1 MIYQVISVAPKS
13 IPYMWH
19 QVKPLIDKALVHSNG
34 ELISDD
40 VLEFLLSKRQNLVV
54 GYDNPKEGSY
64 KEILMAGV
72 TEVIQYPRKRVLRVI
87 AWATKSGHDGAGW
100 LTLFDTIEYIGKK
113 SGCDYIEAWTR
124 KGMAKKMKWDHEYS
138 VITKQL

>member
-1 MIYQVISVAPKS
+1 MIPKVISIAPKS

-34 ELISDD
+34 ELTSDD
-40 VLEFLLSKRQNLVV
+40 VLELLLSKRETLVI
-54 GYDNPKEGSY
+54 GYTDPEDSY
-64 KEILMAGV
+64 KEILMAAV
-72 TEVIQYPRKRVLRVI
+72 TEVVQYPRKKVLRII
-87 AWATKSGHDGAGW
+87 AWATKSGYDGDEW
-100 LTLFDTIEYIGKK
+100 LTLFSTIEYIGKK

-124 KGMAKKMKWDHEYS
+124 KGMARKMKWDHEYS

>member
-1 MIYQVISVAPKS
+1 MINQAQLVQPNE

-34 ELISDD
+34 ELTSDD
-40 VLEFLLSKRQNLVV
+40 VLELLLSKRESLIV
-54 GYDNPKEGSY
+54 GYTDPEDSY
-64 KEILMAGV
+64 KEILMAAV
-72 TEVIQYPRKRVLRVI
+72 TEVVQYPRKKVLRII
-87 AWATKSGHDGAGW
+87 AWATKSGYDGDEW
-100 LTLFDTIEYIGKK
+100 LTLFNTIEYIGKQ

-124 KGMAKKMKWDHEYS
+124 KGMAKKLKWDHEYS

>member
-1 MIYQVISVAPKS
+1 MIYQVVSVAPKS

-19 QVKPLIDKALVHSNG
+19 QVKPLIDKALIHSNG
-34 ELISDD
+34 ELSSDD
-40 VLEFLLSKRQNLVV
+40 VLELLLSQRQHLVI

-64 KEILMAGV
+64 KEVLMATV
-72 TEVIQYPRKRVLRVI
+72 TEVIQYPRKKVLRII
-87 AWATKSGHDGAGW
+87 AWATKSGHDGEEW
-100 LTLFDTIEYIGKK
+100 YNLFDTIEYIGKK

-124 KGMAKKMKWDHEYS
+124 KGMAKKLKWDHEYS